1 MVIKARR
8 LLLGLLAAATLGTSL
23 VATPLAPAAYAAE
36 STAPKKETEF
46 FPLGDFTVNLPSA
59 NRRMAYVVVSVT
71 LETEAPRLQ
80 AFRDLSPRLKQ
91 AVLRRLMAM
100 SERQELRPGRVDPAM
115 LRDSLFDSLS
125 QIQEDGL
132 KDVVITRLIHS

>member
-1 MVIKARR
+1 MVTKTRR
-8 LLLGLLAAATLGTSL
+8 HLMGLLAAATLGTSL
-23 VATPLAPAAYAAE
+23 AATVPAPAAWAAE
-36 STAPKKETEF
+36 AAPKKETEF

-100 SERQELRPGRVDPAM
+100 SERQELRPGRVDPAL
-115 LRDSLFDSLS
+115 LRDSLFDSLA
-125 QIQEDGL
+125 QIQEEGL